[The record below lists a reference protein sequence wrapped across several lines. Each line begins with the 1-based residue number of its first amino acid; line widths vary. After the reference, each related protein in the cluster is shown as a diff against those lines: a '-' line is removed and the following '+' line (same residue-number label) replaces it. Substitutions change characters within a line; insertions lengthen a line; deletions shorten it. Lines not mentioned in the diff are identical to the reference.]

1 MVVCNNHYRLLI
13 FLIFLFNMGVV
24 ILILKHNNG
33 LCYDDN
39 RNAGI
44 YPSNFDFRYTAQ
56 KTQSFNWVF
65 KFNLRKILLKHLDI
79 ALGFQ
84 INLLTRFLLFWAIY
98 LFSRCKKANM
108 GFTPW
113 IATKAPPWTLCGD
126 YRTLRPP
133 PAFYNIQKLNLCS
146 KTDISKT
153 AWIYLQWVV
162 DFIDLPSKFG
172 DSSSHTK
179 WESKTESHTASKS

>member
-79 ALGFQ
+79 ALRLQ

-98 LFSRCKKANM
+98 LFSRCKKADIFQ
-108 GFTPW
+108 GFYPLNNHQGSALNSLRRLQNPETPTC
-113 IATKAPPWTLCGD
+113 IL
-126 YRTLRPP
+126 
-133 PAFYNIQKLNLCS
+133 QHS
-146 KTDISKT
+146 KTQSLFKN
-153 AWIYLQWVV
+153 W
-162 DFIDLPSKFG
+162 
-172 DSSSHTK
+172 H
-179 WESKTESHTASKS
+179 